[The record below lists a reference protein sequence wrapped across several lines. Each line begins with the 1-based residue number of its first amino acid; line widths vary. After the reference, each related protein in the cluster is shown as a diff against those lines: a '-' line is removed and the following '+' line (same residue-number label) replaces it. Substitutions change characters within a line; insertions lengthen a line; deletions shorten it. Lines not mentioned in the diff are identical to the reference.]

1 MVRAP
6 TPLQLVSTYG
16 SEIALTVVKK
26 KKIKIAPNLKCIL
39 RTFPTPLYLW

>member
-1 MVRAP
+1 MVRAQ

-26 KKIKIAPNLKCIL
+26 KIKIAPNLKYIL
-39 RTFPTPLYLW
+39 RTFPTPPYLW

>member
-1 MVRAP
+1 MVRAQ

-26 KKIKIAPNLKCIL
+26 KKKNSS
-39 RTFPTPLYLW
+39 

>member
-1 MVRAP
+1 MVRAQ

-26 KKIKIAPNLKCIL
+26 KKIAPNLKYIL